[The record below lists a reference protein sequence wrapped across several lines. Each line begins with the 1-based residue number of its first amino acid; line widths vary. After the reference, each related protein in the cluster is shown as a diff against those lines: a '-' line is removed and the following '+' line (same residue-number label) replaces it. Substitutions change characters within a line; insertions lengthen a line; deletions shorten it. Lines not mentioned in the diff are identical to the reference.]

1 MTGYNHKEAVEAA
14 KKELAIKNNQ
24 VEAENET
31 ITSSSNEEEDEA
43 KEIKDTVVLSNGEIV
58 QFNFNYLTG
67 KTILNLKSE
76 FKRNQKT
83 MIMME
88 ELDDAYCT
96 FVAGKISNKTYE
108 EIIELKYQD
117 WLKIKNFV
125 KDFLLGA

>member
-14 KKELAIKNNQ
+14 KKELAIKETEEKIVVPSEEQ
-24 VEAENET
+24 EN
-31 ITSSSNEEEDEA
+31 SL
-43 KEIKDTVVLSNGEIV
+43 VLSNGEIV

>member
-31 ITSSSNEEEDEA
+31 ITSSSNEEEDEV